1 MAYALRPLSLGEL
14 LDNTFDIYRRN
25 FLLFLGISAIPNCTL
40 LLLQLA
46 VVGTGT
52 TTAGASQLQATGLGA
67 LPSAEFEVLFL
78 GLASLIVTYFVT
90 AATTFGVSEIYLNI
104 PTSIRACYARVGG
117 NFLRVVVVSFV
128 VAVIIGF
135 GTALCI
141 IPGIYWTG
149 KYGLAVPAV
158 VLEKLTWR
166 QALERSSRLA
176 EGAFGR
182 VIGVTFLM
190 AIFIGVLAFALD
202 AGIEALDSAVF
213 HRPAIFS
220 GVVAQQVISTIVSI
234 FLNPVSAIALTLVY
248 YDQRVRKEAFDLERM
263 MSLMAPNDLASG
275 AGAQ

>member
-25 FLLFLGISAIPNCTL
+25 FLLFLGISAVPNCAL

-46 VVGTGT
+46 AVGTGT
-52 TTAGASQLQATGLGA
+52 TTAGASQISALDGGGTWLGA
-67 LPSAEFEVLFL
+67 VPSAEFEVLFL
-78 GLASLIVTYFVT
+78 GLASLVVTYFVT

-104 PTSIRACYARVGG
+104 PTSIRACYARVAG
-117 NFLRVVVVSFV
+117 NFLRVLVVSFV

-158 VLEKLTWR
+158 VLERLTWR

-182 VIGVTFLM
+182 VIGVTFLT
-190 AIFIGVLAFALD
+190 AILSEF
-202 AGIEALDSAVF
+202 
-213 HRPAIFS
+213 
-220 GVVAQQVISTIVSI
+220 
-234 FLNPVSAIALTLVY
+234 
-248 YDQRVRKEAFDLERM
+248 
-263 MSLMAPNDLASG
+263 
-275 AGAQ
+275 